1 MVDDRSIMMED
12 KGMVLLRNLGE
23 GKMVDEAHEGR
34 YCGLCGGSGGD
45 GGSGRCGSFESKF
58 LDGGG
63 GV

>member
-1 MVDDRSIMMED
+1 MED

-58 LDGGG
+58 LDSGG